1 MANPTLSAVILAG
14 GRSQR
19 MGTDKAL
26 LKAPDGTPLIART
39 IRVASQLTAD
49 VVVVEGAGDRYQSAL
64 SSKLT
69 TQKLTTRVRFV
80 SEQTAKG
87 PLNGFALGRSQTDAD
102 WCLLLAC
109 DLPYLESHPLQAW
122 WAWLASSQA
131 SHQAGASLAPKSSSK
146 ETDRSAIQK
155 SVVKKWEPLCGFY
168 HRRSLPSL
176 THHLNKDSHLAL
188 STRYHLSFQD
198 WLTDLSIAAY
208 TAFPQSMLFNC
219 NTPADWVE
227 AQRNIF

>member
-1 MANPTLSAVILAG
+1 MATPTLSAVILAG
-14 GRSQR
+14 GQSQR

-39 IRVASQLTAD
+39 IQVARQLTED
-49 VVVVEGAGDRYQSAL
+49 VVVVEGAGDRYRSVL
-64 SSKLT
+64 SSKLA
-69 TQKLTTRVRFV
+69 TQKLATQTRFV
-80 SEQTAKG
+80 PEQTAKG

-131 SHQAGASLAPKSSSK
+131 SHRAEASLAPRSNSK
-146 ETDRSAIQK
+146 EIDRSALQT
-155 SVVKKWEPLCGFY
+155 SAAKKWEPLCGFY

-176 THHLNKDSHLAL
+176 THHLSSGNFAL
-188 STRYHLSFQD
+188 STSRHPSFQG
-198 WLTDLSIAAY
+198 WLAGLSIAAY

-219 NTPADWVE
+219 NTPADWAE